1 MARAMFSGIQ
11 IKTGPTA
18 PDDLKEETAVDAL
31 LGCHDRI
38 RYFTGLSQKL
48 AEAVGQPANDI
59 AGVAEKVH
67 RYFTVALPLHE
78 ADENVSLDPRLRR
91 SVPEERLVE
100 ASAEMVRQHKDI
112 DEVVEQL
119 VPMWETLR
127 RNPEALASIA
137 PALRDRSDR
146 LNTLFESHLTL
157 EEQTI
162 FPAIRE
168 FLSPADLEAIRA
180 EMNERRK

>member
-1 MARAMFSGIQ
+1 MFSGIQ
-11 IKTGPTA
+11 IQTKSSQA
-18 PDDLKEETAVDAL
+18 DLQEETAIDAL

-38 RYFTGLSQKL
+38 RHFTQLSQKL
-48 AEAVGQPANDI
+48 ARAAGQPAADI
-59 AGVAEKVH
+59 AQVAEKVH

-78 ADENVSLDPRLRR
+78 ADENVSLDPRVRR
-91 SVPEERLVE
+91 SVPEERLKE

-119 VPMWETLR
+119 IPMWQTLR
-127 RNPEALASIA
+127 QNPDALASLA
-137 PALRDRSDR
+137 PALADRSDR
-146 LNTLFESHLTL
+146 LNTLFESHLAL

-168 FLSPADLEAIRA
+168 FLSQADLDAIRA
-180 EMNERRK
+180 EMKERRK

>member
-1 MARAMFSGIQ
+1 MFSGIQ
-11 IKTGPTA
+11 IKTKPAGADDPT
-18 PDDLKEETAVDAL
+18 LNEETAVDAL

-38 RYFTGLSQKL
+38 RYFTELSQKL
-48 AEAVGQPANDI
+48 ARAVGQPAPDI
-59 AGVAEKVH
+59 ASVAEKVH

-91 SVPEERLVE
+91 CVPEERLAQ

-112 DEVVEQL
+112 DEVVDQL
-119 VPMWETLR
+119 VPMWDTLR
-127 RNPEALASIA
+127 REPEALNVLA

-146 LNTLFESHLTL
+146 LRDLFEGHLAL
-157 EEQTI
+157 EEQTV

-168 FLSPADLEAIRA
+168 FMPQQDLDAIRV
-180 EMNERRK
+180 EMRERRK